1 MPYPGRWF
9 LLSAL
14 FLVMI
19 AIPGP
24 SNAET
29 RLALVVGNGAYIHVS
44 ALSNPVNDATGVA
57 EALKGLGFSVTLR
70 TDVTQADLK
79 AAIAGFTDAVA
90 GAGEGTLALFYYA
103 GHGVQVA
110 GGNYLIPVDAD
121 IRTDRDVLL
130 RAVPA
135 SELLQT
141 LQLAGS
147 STNVIILDACRDN
160 PFKSASRSIAR
171 GLARVDA
178 PTGSLIAYA
187 TAPGQTAADGQ
198 GVNSPY
204 SAALM
209 KALVKPGQ
217 TLEQVFKAVRVE
229 VLAATGGKQT
239 PWEESSLVRDIRLT
253 GDTLAEAQP
262 TQPPAA
268 QQVAPQAQQQA
279 PDPAAQAWS
288 TLSGSSSVA
297 MLEKFVEMYPDSP
310 FAGFAKV
317 RIEELQRQ
325 AAVSPAPAPQV
336 VPAPAPQP
344 EPQRQVEGWSCDR
357 LWYER
362 NAIYAAHG
370 YCFKTPRAI
379 STFGKGCFAPFGKLS
394 GADKRRVAD
403 LQAME
408 RQFGCP

>member
-1 MPYPGRWF
+1 MPYARRWIF
-9 LLSAL
+9 LLGLLAML
-14 FLVMI
+14 AAGTV
-19 AIPGP
+19 GH
-24 SNAET
+24 AET
-29 RLALVVGNGAYIHVS
+29 RLALVVGNGAYAHVS
-44 ALSNPVNDATGVA
+44 ALANPVNDATGVA

-79 AAIAGFTDAVA
+79 AAIAAFTDSVA
-90 GAGEGTLALFYYA
+90 AAGEGTLALFYYA

-135 SELLQT
+135 SDLLQT

-198 GVNSPY
+198 GDNSPY

-209 KALVKPGQ
+209 KALVRPGQ

-229 VLAATGGKQT
+229 VLAETGGRQT

-253 GDTLAEAQP
+253 GDALAE
-262 TQPPAA
+262 TQPAEAPAI
-268 QQVAPQAQQQA
+268 QQAMPAPAQA
-279 PDPAAQAWS
+279 PDPAAEAWA
-288 TLSGSSSVA
+288 TLSGSNSVA
-297 MLEKFVEMYPDSP
+297 MLEKFVEMYPDSS

-325 AAVSPAPAPQV
+325 AAVSPAPAPQP
-336 VPAPAPQP
+336 VPAPALQP
-344 EPQRQVEGWSCDR
+344 ETQRQVEGWSCDR

-362 NAIYAAHG
+362 NAIYAARG
-370 YCFKTPRAI
+370 YCFKTSRAI

-394 GADKRRVAD
+394 GAEKRRVAE